1 MIQPKPFK
9 YLCPKCGYSKIIKLK
24 SDVIDLMDMINTCP
38 KCGKKMKQKELTYF
52 DNIMSIF
59 K

>member
-1 MIQPKPFK
+1 MIQPKHFK
-9 YLCPKCGYSKIIKLK
+9 YLCPKCGYSKEVKPK
-24 SDVIDLMDMINTCP
+24 SDVLNSMDLISSCP
-38 KCGKKMKQKELTYF
+38 KCSEKMVRKEVTSF